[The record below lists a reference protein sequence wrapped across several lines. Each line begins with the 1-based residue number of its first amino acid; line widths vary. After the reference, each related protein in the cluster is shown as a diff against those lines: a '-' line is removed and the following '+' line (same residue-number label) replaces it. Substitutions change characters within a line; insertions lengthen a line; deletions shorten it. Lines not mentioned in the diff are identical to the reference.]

1 MSTTPGSAADP
12 PSTTPILAFFDIDNT
27 LMRGASIF
35 HIGTAAWREGFIRLR
50 DVLRFAWAQARFIAV
65 GENSQHQLSVRERAL
80 ALVAGRTE
88 GELAQ
93 LAVDSYERSIHSRLI
108 PETVALAREH
118 RAKGHEVW
126 LLSATPEAM
135 ASVMA
140 ERLGLTGAVGT
151 RIRSVDGVFTG
162 ELDGHV
168 MHGERKAEVAQRLAA
183 QRGARLA
190 DCWAYSDSR
199 NDIPLLALVGNR
211 VVVNPDSALAR
222 HARAH
227 AWPVLTAGAASIRAA
242 RKRIRREAREVLRSA
257 RRGGRASD
265 SERGAA

>member
-35 HIGTAAWREGFIRLR
+35 HIGTAAWHEGFIRLH

-257 RRGGRASD
+257 RRGGRPGD
-265 SERGAA
+265 SQRGAA

>member
-1 MSTTPGSAADP
+1 MLAVMSSTPGSAAP

-35 HIGTAAWREGFIRLR
+35 HIGTAAWREGYVRLR
-50 DVLRFAWAQARFIAV
+50 DVLRFVWAQLRFTAV
-65 GENSQHQLSVRERAL
+65 GENSAHQSSVRERAL

-88 GELAQ
+88 AELAQ
-93 LAVDSYERSIHSRLI
+93 LAVDTYERSIHQRLI

-140 ERLGLTGAVGT
+140 QRLGLTGAIGT
-151 RIRSVDGVFTG
+151 RVRSVAGVFTG
-162 ELDGHV
+162 ELDGAV
-168 MHGERKAEVAQRLAA
+168 MHGPRKAEVAEALAA
-183 QRGARLA
+183 ERGARLA

-222 HARAH
+222 YAAAH
-227 AWPVLTAGAASIRAA
+227 AWPVLTARAASVRAT
-242 RKRIRREAREVLRSA
+242 RRRIRREARAVIRST
-257 RRGGRASD
+257 RDG
-265 SERGAA
+265 

>member
-1 MSTTPGSAADP
+1 MLAGMSTSPGSAADS
-12 PSTTPILAFFDIDNT
+12 PSPTPILAFFDIDNT

-50 DVLRFAWAQARFIAV
+50 DVLGFVWAQARFIAV
-65 GENSQHQLSVRERAL
+65 
-80 ALVAGRTE
+80 RTE
-88 GELAQ
+88 GELTR
-93 LAVDSYERSIHSRLI
+93 LAVDSYERSIHQRLI

-140 ERLGLTGAVGT
+140 QRLGLTGAVGT
-151 RIRSVDGVFTG
+151 RIRSRGGVFTG
-162 ELDGHV
+162 ELDGAI
-168 MHGERKAEVAQRLAA
+168 MHGARKAEVAEALAA
-183 QRGARLA
+183 ERGARLA

-211 VVVNPDSALAR
+211 VVVNPDSALSR

-227 AWPVLTAGAASIRAA
+227 AWPVLTAGAASVRAA
-242 RKRIRREAREVLRSA
+242 RKRIRREARAVLRSG
-257 RRGGRASD
+257 RRDDRREAQGDPHEDEPGDGRRA
-265 SERGAA
+265 